1 MHRKILSSIT
11 IVLIWL
17 LPYIIALMISSI
29 FDLTPLVNLFV
40 NECGLILGMLLTSK
54 IHKDYIPKP
63 EIRMNL
69 KNISPFLAICIFVF
83 SVSFTAIV
91 LHLAFKDG
99 DYFEYEEKINL
110 CTILSYITGILVN
123 PFFEEYVFRYMVIE
137 SMWKKRNNF
146 SIVIFSSILFCIPHL
161 AGIISSFDIII
172 SSVVFAMIYLK
183 TRNLIYTYIAHLSH
197 NLAVE
202 ILLNT
207 DIKVIQSNV
216 LVIISAIILIC
227 STVLLIISINKQ
239 YPKIIN
245 KGYEI
250 WNTTA

>member
-1 MHRKILSSIT
+1 MHRKTSLPIT

-17 LPYIIALMISSI
+17 LPYITALMISSI
-29 FDLTPLVNLFV
+29 FDLTPLVTLLV
-40 NECGLILGMLLTSK
+40 NECGLILGVLLASE
-54 IHKDYIPKP
+54 IHKNYIPKP
-63 EIRMNL
+63 DIRMNL
-69 KNISPFLAICIFVF
+69 KNISPFLAVCIFVF

-91 LHLAFKDG
+91 LHFAFKDG

-110 CTILSYITGILVN
+110 CTILSYAAGILVN

-137 SMWKKRNNF
+137 SMWKKHSNF
-146 SIVIFSSILFCIPHL
+146 CIVIFSSILFCIPHL

-197 NLAVE
+197 NLAAE

-207 DIKVIQSNV
+207 SMDIIQSNL
-216 LVIISAIILIC
+216 LVIISAVILMC
-227 STVLLIISINKQ
+227 SAVLLVIRINK
-239 YPKIIN
+239 
-245 KGYEI
+245 
-250 WNTTA
+250 